1 MTPMEARLWERLRK
15 NQLGG
20 YHFRRQQVIGKY
32 IIDFF
37 CNPARLI
44 VEVDGE
50 VHFNQREYDRERE
63 LDLMARG
70 LKVIRFSYDKIENSL
85 DVVMNEILEACKTGF
100 SSLSDDI

>member
-63 LDLMARG
+63 LDLMAR
-70 LKVIRFSYDKIENSL
+70 
-85 DVVMNEILEACKTGF
+85 A
-100 SSLSDDI
+100 